1 MKMMADYPNDY
12 FDLAVV
18 DPPYGIGED
27 GAKNHSRG
35 KLAPSTKFT
44 PKNWDKESPEVLYFD
59 ELKRVSKNQI
69 IWGANHFIEKI
80 MVQHFKHRA
89 ISSLHVTENI

>member
-1 MKMMADYPNDY
+1 MISDVRNMDCMEFRRQFPDKF

-35 KLAPSTKFT
+35 KLAKAQQYT
-44 PKNWDKESPEVLYFD
+44 PKNWDKSSPEIAYFQ
-59 ELKRVSKNQI
+59 ELRRVSKNEI
-69 IWGANHFIEKI
+69 IFGANHFISKI
-80 MVQHFKHRA
+80 PTLRIA
-89 ISSLHVTENI
+89 N